1 MSMTER
7 HLALFF
13 DAPMQSW
20 GNASRFDRRT
30 TLPYPTRS
38 GVLGLLC
45 AARGIDRQDTAGL
58 ARLAGLR
65 LTVVA
70 LQQRG
75 RLVDY
80 HTVGGGYD
88 EKRER
93 GHICRKASGGVGST
107 VQTRREYLED
117 ARHGAIVCGDPALV
131 AELAA
136 ALANPRWGVWL
147 GRKACIPASPVFQ
160 GVFDDEAG
168 ALARLRQ
175 VSGSAAAER
184 IVREVTLFAD
194 GDDTIMDVP
203 LDFSPNARR
212 FAPRRVAFGANA
224 TETT

>member
-1 MSMTER
+1 MSTTR
-7 HLALFF
+7 AHLALYF
-13 DAPMQSW
+13 DAPLQSW
-20 GNASRFDRRT
+20 GYASRFDRRT

-45 AARGIDRQDTAGL
+45 AARGVDRHDTAGL

-70 LQQRG
+70 LRQRG

-93 GHICRKASGGVGST
+93 QHICRKASGGVGST

-117 ARHGAIVCGDPALV
+117 ARHGAIVCGTSVLV
-131 AELAA
+131 SEFAS

-160 GVFDDEAG
+160 GVFDDEAA
-168 ALARLRQ
+168 ALAKLRQ
-175 VSGSAAAER
+175 VSGAAAIER

-203 LDFSPNARR
+203 LDFSPNTRR
-212 FAPRRVAFGANA
+212 FAPRRVKQDV
-224 TETT
+224 TPIEET

>member
-1 MSMTER
+1 MTKPES
-7 HLALFF
+7 HLALYF
-13 DAPMQSW
+13 DSPLQSW
-20 GNASRFDRRT
+20 GHQSRFDRRT

-45 AARGIDRQDTAGL
+45 AALGIDRHDTAGL

-70 LQQRG
+70 LRQQG

-80 HTVGGGYD
+80 HTIGGGYD
-88 EKRER
+88 EKRDR
-93 GHICRKASGGVGST
+93 QHISRRAAGGVGDT

-117 ARHGAIVCGDPALV
+117 AHHGAVVSGPAALV
-131 AELAA
+131 AELSA

-147 GRKACIPASPVFQ
+147 GRKACIPASPVAQ
-160 GVFDDEAG
+160 GVFDNESN

-175 VSGSAAAER
+175 VSGAHVVER
-184 IVREVTLFAD
+184 TVHEVTTFAE
-194 GDDTIMDVP
+194 GDDTLMDVP

-212 FAPRRVAFGANA
+212 FAPRRVSYAGVGV
-224 TETT
+224 ETP